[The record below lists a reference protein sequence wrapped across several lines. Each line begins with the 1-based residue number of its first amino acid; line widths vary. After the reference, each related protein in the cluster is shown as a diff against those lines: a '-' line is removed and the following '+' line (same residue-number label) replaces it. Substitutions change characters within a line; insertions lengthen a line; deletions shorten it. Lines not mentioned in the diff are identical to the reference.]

1 MNSFIIYK
9 KILICLK
16 YLYYKHLYLFD
27 SYDII
32 LPICQWTVASRHWQ
46 IIISVDCKYFEINT
60 YLKALPCGEYRSRT
74 DDLLRARQA
83 L

>member
-1 MNSFIIYK
+1 MNSFILYK

-32 LPICQWTVASRHWQ
+32 LPICQ
-46 IIISVDCKYFEINT
+46 
-60 YLKALPCGEYRSRT
+60 
-74 DDLLRARQA
+74 
-83 L
+83 